1 MLQIKNNLFVHFYP
15 ENCQLIHTSN
25 IHTSKSRCSFTVHFQ
40 TTSEALTNTRKESH
54 NSDNF
59 KGKRYEHPVNP
70 ALISIFLKFILID
83 DTDFYVYNQAIPL

>member
-1 MLQIKNNLFVHFYP
+1 MLQIKNKLFVHFYP
-15 ENCQLIHTSN
+15 ENCQL

-83 DTDFYVYNQAIPL
+83 DTVFFVYNQAIPL